1 MFIHASLT
9 RIVCSGFCKTA
20 KAHSTV
26 SVSHR
31 GTLAVRYCE
40 PSQKGTA
47 RDHKQGFTA
56 QCQYL
61 TAQGS
66 RHACWFN
73 FIHSPPEHGVSYQI
87 NDIIA
92 HCPTVIYHVTSIVSK
107 TLHNF
112 QRVIL
117 YLAIPC
123 YTLLYLSIPC
133 LHIIAPYHSQQHV
146 SQSHCITWWGRVWGV
161 GGGWGRGRT
170 SRGKIQLPM
179 QCLNPRSLNSD
190 SYSLCNRF

>member
-61 TAQGS
+61 IAHGR

-92 HCPTVIYHVTSIVSK
+92 HRPTVIYHVTSIVSK

-123 YTLLYLSIPC
+123 YTLPPHNRSI
-133 LHIIAPYHSQQHV
+133 
-146 SQSHCITWWGRVWGV
+146 SQSAACLTITLYHMMREGV
-161 GGGWGRGRT
+161 GCGWWVRQG
-170 SRGKIQLPM
+170 Q
-179 QCLNPRSLNSD
+179 D
-190 SYSLCNRF
+190 F